1 MTYAGTW
8 MKIERIETYNWKLFL
23 KICPELILLNDPG
36 NRKLIQDQ
44 FCADVFPANTTET
57 ASGLMF
63 KDFFQRDNTNQA
75 KGIIIIDLP

>member
-1 MTYAGTW
+1 MDEDRE
-8 MKIERIETYNWKLFL
+8 KRNIQLETLF

-63 KDFFQRDNTNQA
+63 KDFFQRDKNTNQA

>member
-1 MTYAGTW
+1 MDEDRA
-8 MKIERIETYNWKLFL
+8 KRNIQLETLF

-75 KGIIIIDLP
+75 KGIIIIDVP